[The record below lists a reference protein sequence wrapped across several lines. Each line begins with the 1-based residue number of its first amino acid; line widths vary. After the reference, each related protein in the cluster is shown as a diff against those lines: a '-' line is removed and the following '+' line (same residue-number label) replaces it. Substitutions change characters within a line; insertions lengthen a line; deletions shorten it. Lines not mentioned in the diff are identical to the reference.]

1 MQADGSNSAHWYTA
15 FSSAI
20 YLHAIVGSDPPR
32 AMLKFENDM
41 YTLEHKDPILNR
53 SGIHT
58 YMEKIM
64 GVFVCVFVCV
74 CVCVCVCKCV
84 SECVRVCVEDDMD
97 TLQHKDP
104 TLNHSGIHTYMHT
117 RIHTCT
123 HS

>member
-41 YTLEHKDPILNR
+41 YTLEHKDPMLNR

-58 YMEKIM
+58 WERLC
-64 GVFVCVFVCV
+64 VCKCVCV
-74 CVCVCVCKCV
+74 CVCVCV
-84 SECVRVCVEDDMD
+84 SVCV
-97 TLQHKDP
+97 
-104 TLNHSGIHTYMHT
+104 
-117 RIHTCT
+117 CVCVCV
-123 HS
+123 